1 MYPLALQKAE
11 HEKKEKPVPY
21 SRDWD
26 GDLHVLGTGRFA
38 ESLLPGERGVLR
50 SGLQLEWL
58 FGPGG
63 QQLKALK

>member
-38 ESLLPGERGVLR
+38 ESLLPGE
-50 SGLQLEWL
+50 
-58 FGPGG
+58 
-63 QQLKALK
+63 